1 MWRENF
7 INANPATIMQRLY
20 QLKAEQDGRDVVV
33 IAHAE
38 RRADL
43 PEAGAGLE
51 SSDGQGCPS
60 VGAGAPEG
68 TSLRVAGCAAFA
80 PTQRADTKKEAFA

>member
-1 MWRENF
+1 MWRTHF

-20 QLKAEQDGRDVVV
+20 QIKAEQDGRDVVV

-43 PEAGAGLE
+43 PDTGAGVMSRE
-51 SSDGQGCPS
+51 
-60 VGAGAPEG
+60 
-68 TSLRVAGCAAFA
+68 RAAVN
-80 PTQRADTKKEAFA
+80 KEEVYA